1 MENLK
6 QKAITALPIIA
17 LAWISFAW
25 GTTWVASKEGVRHM
39 PAIQLVAI
47 RQFLGGT
54 FFLIFFIIKGTKWP
68 RREHWKSILILC
80 FLNFICSNALSTWG
94 LKYMSSGLGAIMGT
108 IFPLWLVIIQI
119 IKKEYVP
126 RIAIM
131 GLLVCFSGICVIFY
145 EHLTD
150 FLNPE
155 FVFGIILSLIATFTW
170 ALCSYYTRTYATAFN
185 PYFSLGLQMFISS
198 ILLYSA
204 CVATQTDIPIATIP
218 IRSWYAIAY
227 LVIIGSIITFVAF
240 VYAVQKLPPT
250 MSSVYAYVN
259 PIVALLV
266 GVWLFDEHLTW
277 AIGIGCIITLF
288 GLFIV
293 NKSIRRNG

>member
-6 QKAITALPIIA
+6 QKTLSLLPIIA
-17 LAWISFAW
+17 LVWICFAW
-25 GTTWVASKEGVRHM
+25 GTTWVASKEGVRYM

-47 RQFLGGT
+47 RQFLGSIVFIV
-54 FFLIFFIIKGTKWP
+54 FFVIKKAKWP
-68 RREHWKSILILC
+68 RKEQWRSILILC

-94 LKYMSSGLGAIMGT
+94 VKYISSGLGAIIGT
-108 IFPLWLVIIQI
+108 VFPLWLVVIQI
-119 IKKEYVP
+119 VKKEYVS
-126 RIAIM
+126 RMAIL

-170 ALCSYYTRTYATAFN
+170 ALCSYYTRSYATTFN
-185 PYFSLGLQMFISS
+185 PYFSLGIQMFISS

-204 CVATQTDIPIATIP
+204 CIVTKTDIPIATIP
-218 IRSWYAIAY
+218 LKSWYSIAY
-227 LVIIGSIITFVAF
+227 LVVIGSIITFIAF
-240 VYAVQKLPPT
+240 VYVLQKLPPT
-250 MSSVYAYVN
+250 MSSLYAYVN

-266 GVWLFDEHLTW
+266 GVWLFDELLTW
-277 AIGIGCIITLF
+277 AIVIGCSITLV

-293 NKSIRRNG
+293 NRSIKKG